1 MYDAWTEDQRTA
13 IRGSITQLGLRLGL
27 QAYNGAGFGW
37 FTQAS
42 IQGNW
47 ACVCNGGLTLG
58 ALAIANED
66 TSGMAQ
72 QILGHSISNA
82 HENCVMAVRPDG
94 TWAETSDYW
103 YFGSTGHAEMTSAL
117 ITATGDDRGMLSTN
131 TNFNKTGLFHM
142 YGTGFV
148 EKFNYGDCGPNKYSA
163 TANCMMLYGREFNS
177 KSFAGIV
184 TEWKAERYSDSPD
197 VLFVPAR
204 SSRCS
209 SRSPQ
214 HALVRCQPQWRLV
227 GRSATGSLL
236 QPPQYCLVVHA
247 IVLD

>member
-13 IRGSITQLGLRLGL
+13 IRWSIAELGLRLGL

-37 FTQAS
+37 FTQPD

-66 TSGMAQ
+66 TSGLAQ
-72 QILGHSISNA
+72 QILSHSIANA
-82 HENCVMAVRPDG
+82 NENCVMAVRPDG

-117 ITATGDDRGMLSTN
+117 IIATGDDHGMLTTN
-131 TNFNKTGLFHM
+131 PNYNKTGLFHM

-148 EKFNYGDCGPNKYSA
+148 EKFNWGDCGPNKYSA
-163 TANCMMLYGREFNS
+163 TANPMMLYGREFDS
-177 KSFAGIV
+177 EPALHSRLPFHQADI
-184 TEWKAERYSDSPD
+184 AASPD
-197 VLFVPAR
+197 VHPLSAR
-204 SSRCS
+204 SLRCFA
-209 SRSPQ
+209 RP
-214 HALVRCQPQWRLV
+214 AIYAVVRCQRHRRLV
-227 GRSATGSLL
+227 VRPTFGPLL
-236 QPPQYCLVVHA
+236 
-247 IVLD
+247 

>member
-1 MYDAWTEDQRTA
+1 MYDAWSDEQRTA
-13 IRGSITQLGLRLGL
+13 IRYSIAELGLRLGL
-27 QAYNGAGFGW
+27 EAYNGAGFGW

-66 TSGMAQ
+66 TTGLAQ
-72 QILGHSISNA
+72 QILSRSISNA
-82 HENCVMAVRPDG
+82 KTNCVNAVRPDG

-117 ITATGDDRGMLSTN
+117 LTATGDDQGMLTTN
-131 TNFNKTGLFHM
+131 SNFNKTGLFHM

-148 EKFNYGDCGPNKYSA
+148 QKFDYGDCGPNKYSA

-177 KSFAGIV
+177 QSIPPRFLPTRWADAV
-184 TEWKAERYSDSPD
+184 SQ
-197 VLFVPAR
+197 F
-204 SSRCS
+204 RCTLS
-209 SRSPQ
+209 T
-214 HALVRCQPQWRLV
+214 
-227 GRSATGSLL
+227 SATDLTRHETHCPCSGTMPTS
-236 QPPQYCLVVHA
+236 A
-247 IVLD
+247 EIGG